1 MKYDFD
7 ELIDRVGSGCEKW
20 DIADGELPMWVADM
34 DFPTAPP
41 VRAAIEKRAAHGI
54 FGYTG
59 VPDAWND
66 AYIGWWESR
75 HGYRFE
81 REEMIFCTG
90 VVAALSSCVRKLT
103 TPAENVLILTPVYN
117 IFYNSIRNNGRNVL
131 ECPLVYDGSAYFIDF
146 ADLEKKLSDRQTSL
160 MILCNPHNP
169 VGKIWDSETLAKI
182 GDLCAKYGVT
192 VISDEIHCDLT
203 DPGKS
208 YVPFASASETCKK
221 IAVTCLAPSKAF
233 NLAGLHSAAIVV
245 SDPVLR
251 HKVWRGVNTDEVGEP
266 GAFGIDGTVAAFTEG
281 GEWLDA
287 LREYLYGSK
296 QMVRDFVERELPD
309 VKLLPSEAT
318 YLLWLDV
325 SAYTDDSSALAA
337 YIRKSTGLWLSAGAV
352 YGGNGSRFLRMNI
365 ACPRVRIEDGLN
377 RLKKGL
383 ESFKNQ

>member
-1 MKYDFD
+1 MQYDFD
-7 ELIDRVGSGCEKW
+7 ELVDRRGTGSEKW
-20 DIADGELPMWVADM
+20 DILDGELPMWVADM

-41 VRAAIEKRAAHGI
+41 VREAIEKRAAHGI

-59 VPDAWND
+59 TPDAWRD

-90 VVAALSSCVRKLT
+90 VVAAISACVRKLT

-117 IFYNSIRNNGRNVL
+117 IFYNSILNNGRNVL
-131 ECPLVYDGSAYFIDF
+131 ECPLVYDGSAYSIDF
-146 ADLEKKLSDRQTSL
+146 VDLEVKLANPQTSL

-169 VGKIWDSETLAKI
+169 VGKIWDKQTLAKI
-182 GDLCAKYGVT
+182 GDLCEKYGVV

-203 DPGKS
+203 DPGKE
-208 YVPFASASETCKK
+208 YVPFATVSETCKR
-221 IAVTCLAPSKAF
+221 IAVTCLAPTKTF
-233 NLAGLHSAAIVV
+233 NIAGLHTSAIVV
-245 SDPVLR
+245 SDPILR

-266 GAFGIDGTVAAFTEG
+266 NAFGIDAAVAAFTKG

-287 LREYLYGSK
+287 LREYLFESK
-296 QMVRDFVERELPD
+296 TMVCDFVREKIPD
-309 VKLLPSEAT
+309 VKVLPCEAT

-325 SAYTDDSSALAA
+325 SAYTDDSAVLAA
-337 YIRKSTGLWLSAGAV
+337 YIRKNTGLWLNAGSV
-352 YGGNGSRFLRMNI
+352 YGGNGNHFLRLNI
-365 ACPRVRIEDGLN
+365 ACPRARIEDGLN

-383 ESFKNQ
+383 EAFRKQ